1 MKQLCILFLCFT
13 AFAFANNTN
22 PTTSKIKAVTVF
34 VDGAQ
39 ITRSATISLPA
50 GTTAFSFTKLSPHIQ
65 ENSIQISGLND
76 ASILSI
82 NYAINHL
89 SKLDKS
95 EAIENLKA
103 EIEALKDAMRIEE
116 DIMSG
121 YEEELNIIKENR
133 KLGNENEVVSLD
145 KLKQFAAYYRT
156 RMTEVNKLIHKSLK
170 NNRAY
175 TEQINDIKKQLQELN
190 VDDKIQSGE
199 IKAKLHTN
207 VSKQLNLVIKYNVKN
222 AGWFPIYDLKAKDIN
237 KPLDLHYKAHVYQNT
252 GIRWDDVKLT
262 LSTNDPNTNN
272 LKPEM
277 NPKYLN
283 FVSRHNNYKTENAT
297 KRYDYKHNPFV
308 KQVSGIITD
317 ASGEPI
323 PGVNITLKGTSRG
336 AVTDF
341 DGNFSIEPKG
351 AKELEVS
358 YIGFHSEI
366 IPIHS
371 SVINVSLQEDVSAL
385 DEVVVIGY
393 GTNVES
399 ALSGRVAGVRVN
411 GTPGATSSNIKIRGA
426 GSFKFKGTPLYV
438 VDGITTSANAFKK
451 LDEDRIASID
461 VLKDNSATA
470 IYGSRGSNGVIV
482 VTTKKGSLTTNGDVI
497 TEGITNTNF
506 EIQKLTSVETDGNI
520 TVIEIDKYTVPATF
534 SYFAAPVINENVFL
548 TAKIG
553 AWQQYNLLPGEVN
566 IYFEDSYSGIT
577 TINPYAVTDSLTVSL
592 GVDPNV
598 AIKRKPIN
606 NYKKNALIGNNK
618 IVEKAYDIEL
628 KNNKPT
634 AIDIVIV
641 DRIPVSQNKDIKVDA
656 IETGTSNYDAKKGV
670 LKWKR
675 TILPNQTNTYKLS
688 YTLKYPRYRNIN
700 L

>member
-1 MKQLCILFLCFT
+1 MKQLCILFLLCVSIS
-13 AFAFANNTN
+13 FANNKN
-22 PTTSKIKAVTVF
+22 PTTSSVKAVTVF

-39 ITRSATISLPA
+39 VTRTAKIAIPI
-50 GTTAFSFTKLSPHIQ
+50 GTTEFTFTKLSSHIQ
-65 ENSIQISGLND
+65 ENSIQLSGLND
-76 ASILSI
+76 ASIISI

-95 EAIENLKA
+95 ETIEGLKA
-103 EIEALKDAMRIEE
+103 EIETLNDRIRIEE

-133 KLGNENEVVSLD
+133 KLGNENEVVSLE

-170 NNRAY
+170 NNREY
-175 TEQINDIKKQLQELN
+175 YEQINDIKKQLQELN
-190 VDDKIQSGE
+190 VVDKIQSGE
-199 IKAKLHTN
+199 IKVKLNTN
-207 VSKQLNLVIKYNVKN
+207 VPKQLNLVIKYNVNN
-222 AGWFPIYDLKAKDIN
+222 AGWFPVYDLKAKDIN

-252 GIRWDDVKLT
+252 GIRWDNVKLT

-272 LKPEM
+272 IKPDV

-283 FVSRHNNYKTENAT
+283 FISRNSNYKSENAT
-297 KRYDYKHNPFV
+297 KNYNLKYNPFI
-308 KQVSGIITD
+308 KQISGIVTD
-317 ASGEPI
+317 ASGTPI
-323 PGVNITLKGTSRG
+323 PGVNILVKGTTNSSSS
-336 AVTDF
+336 DF
-341 DGNFSIEPKG
+341 DGEFSLSPNG
-351 AKELEVS
+351 GKELVFS
-358 YIGFHSEI
+358 SLGYKSAIV
-366 IPIHS
+366 PIHS

-393 GTNVES
+393 GTRAS
-399 ALSGRVAGVRVN
+399 SKLQGSVAGVQIN
-411 GTPGATSSNIKIRGA
+411 GAVGASSNIKIRGA
-426 GSFKFKGTPLYV
+426 GSFKFKGEPLYV
-438 VDGITTSANAFKK
+438 VDGRTTSASEFKK

-461 VLKDNSATA
+461 VLKGASATTK
-470 IYGSRGSNGVIV
+470 YGWRASNGVIV
-482 VTTKKGSLTTNGDVI
+482 ITTNKGSLTSNRDVI

-520 TVIEIDKYTVPATF
+520 TVIEIDKYSVPATF
-534 SYFAAPVINENVFL
+534 SYFTAPVINENVFL

-553 AWQQYNLLPGEVN
+553 DWQQYNLLPGEVN
-566 IYFEDSYSGIT
+566 VYFEDSYSGIT
-577 TINPYAVTDSLTVSL
+577 HINPYATTDSLTVSL

-606 NYKKNALIGNNK
+606 NYKKNAFIGNNK
-618 IVEKAYDIEL
+618 ILEKAYDIEL

-641 DRIPVSQNKDIKVDA
+641 DRIPVSQNKDIKVDD
-656 IETGTSNYDAKKGV
+656 IETGTADYDSKKGV

-675 TILPNQTNTYKLS
+675 TILPNQTDTYKFS
-688 YTLKYPRYRNIN
+688 YTLKYPRYRKVNI
-700 L
+700 

>member
-1 MKQLCILFLCFT
+1 MKQLCIFFLCFASIAYAT
-13 AFAFANNTN
+13 NTN
-22 PTTSKIKAVTVF
+22 PTKSSVKAVTVF

-39 ITRSATISLPA
+39 ITRSATITLPA
-50 GTTAFSFTKLSPHIQ
+50 GTTEFSFTKLSPHIQ

-95 EAIENLKA
+95 ETIENLKNK
-103 EIEALKDAMRIEE
+103 IENLNDAIRIEE
-116 DIMSG
+116 DMMSG

-133 KLGNENEVVSLD
+133 KLGNDNQVVSLD

-156 RMTEVNKLIHKSLK
+156 RITEIHKLIHKSLK
-170 NNRAY
+170 NKRGY

-190 VDDKIQSGE
+190 VDEKIQSGE
-199 IKAKLHTN
+199 IKAKFYSSS
-207 VSKQLNLVIKYNVKN
+207 SKQLNLVIKYNVNN

-252 GIRWDDVKLT
+252 GIRWDNVKLT

-277 NPKYLN
+277 HPKYLN
-283 FVSRHNNYKTENAT
+283 FVSRHSNYKSENAT
-297 KRYDYKHNPFV
+297 KRYDYKPNPFV
-308 KQVSGIITD
+308 KQISGIITD
-317 ASGEPI
+317 ASGLPL
-323 PGVNITLKGTSRG
+323 PGASVVLKGTSIG
-336 AVTDF
+336 TSSDF
-341 DGNFSIEPKG
+341 DGHFSIEAQG
-351 AKELEVS
+351 AEQLEVS
-358 YIGFHSEI
+358 YLGYVSEI

-371 SVINVSLQEDVSAL
+371 SVINISLQEDVSQL

-393 GTNVES
+393 GTS
-399 ALSGRVAGVRVN
+399 DGSSYSGSVSSVSS
-411 GTPGATSSNIKIRGA
+411 TSNIKIRGA
-426 GSFKFKGTPLYV
+426 GSIKFKGTPLYV
-438 VDGITTSANAFKK
+438 IDGITSTENAFKK
-451 LDEDRIASID
+451 LDEDRIANID
-461 VLKDNSATA
+461 VLKDASATA
-470 IYGSRGSNGVIV
+470 IYGSRASNGVIII
-482 VTTKKGSLTTNGDVI
+482 TTKKGSLTSKGDVI

-506 EIQKLTSVETDGNI
+506 EIQKLTTVESDGNI
-520 TVIEIDKYTVPATF
+520 TVIDIDKYSVPASF

-553 AWQQYNLLPGEVN
+553 NWQQYNLLPGEVN

-577 TINPYAVTDSLTVSL
+577 TINPYAITDSLTVSL

-606 NYKKNALIGNNK
+606 NFKKNTFIGNNK
-618 IVEKAYDIEL
+618 VLEKGFEIEL

-641 DRIPVSQNKDIKVDA
+641 DRIPISENKDIKVDA
-656 IETGTSNYDAKKGV
+656 IETGTSDYDAKKGI
-670 LKWKR
+670 LKWK
-675 TILPNQTNTYKLS
+675 TNILPNKANTYKFS